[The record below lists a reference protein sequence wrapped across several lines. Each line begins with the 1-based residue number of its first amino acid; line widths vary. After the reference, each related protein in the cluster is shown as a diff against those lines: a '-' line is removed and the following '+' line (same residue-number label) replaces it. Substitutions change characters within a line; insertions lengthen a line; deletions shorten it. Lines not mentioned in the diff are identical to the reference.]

1 MSLKSAP
8 DRSYDVPP
16 ADERK
21 GKTKAESD
29 RHLGNPVITHRSTL
43 TRHPAGTRAAPRQ
56 KNVAGM
62 NYWRR
67 PAATPTCER
76 RVTQSSPCA
85 GADRPA
91 MRARKSRTHQRPSLS
106 HGGALRATLYIGA
119 LYIGA
124 LLRLNSHRR
133 GGRQRVCR
141 HYADTRLPAEFLI
154 LW

>member
-8 DRSYDVPP
+8 DRPYDVPP

-29 RHLGNPVITHRSTL
+29 RHLGNPIITHQSTL

-67 PAATPTCER
+67 PAAAPTCER

-91 MRARKSRTHQRPSLS
+91 HESPQIPDSPAAFPESWRAS
-106 HGGALRATLYIGA
+106 RAT

-124 LLRLNSHRR
+124 LLRLNSH
-133 GGRQRVCR
+133 
-141 HYADTRLPAEFLI
+141 
-154 LW
+154 